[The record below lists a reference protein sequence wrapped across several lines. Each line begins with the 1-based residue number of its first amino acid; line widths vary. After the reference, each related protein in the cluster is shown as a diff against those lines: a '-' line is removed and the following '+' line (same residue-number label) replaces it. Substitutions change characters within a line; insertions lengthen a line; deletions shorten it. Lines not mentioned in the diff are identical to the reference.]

1 MNKKTLAG
9 YLIILVLSFL
19 LHTLSPAKTYI
30 HLMLPVVLLLY
41 PIITGY
47 KVKINFSIKDIA
59 FGVAITLL
67 ILVPYGIAFRA
78 RISELTPYFIV
89 FQFISVAFPEE
100 FFFRGF
106 LQDSMQ
112 KTYKSVVLVSLLF
125 ACAHLPRTLFSGDWV
140 VLLSF
145 FPSLVMGWFYLKT
158 NNILPGTIFHWIAN
172 LTQQSIT
179 GF

>member
-1 MNKKTLAG
+1 MNKKPLAG
-9 YLIILVLSFL
+9 YLIVLVLSFL
-19 LHTLSPAKTYI
+19 LHTLSSVKTYI
-30 HLMLPVVLLLY
+30 QITLPVVLLLY
-41 PIITGY
+41 PIITGH
-47 KVKINFSIKDIA
+47 KVKINFSIKDIML
-59 FGVAITLL
+59 GIAIALL
-67 ILVPYGIAFRA
+67 ILVPYGIAFGA
-78 RISELTPYFIV
+78 RISDLTPYFIA

-112 KTYKSVVLVSLLF
+112 KSYKSVVLVSLLF
-125 ACAHLPRTLFSGDWV
+125 ASAHLPKTIFGGDWV

-158 NNILPGTIFHWIAN
+158 NNILPGIIFHWLAN

-179 GF
+179 V